1 LYQQQ
6 KLATS
11 CIVRLYYVLDS
22 RITCRITCDCLENW
36 LKTGPENVNLPTQSL
51 PAKSSPRHIVNPRL
65 DKLPDYPFE
74 RLRGLLD
81 PIAPAPGLEQIS
93 LSLGEPQHPY
103 PDFVGEILHDNRHLY
118 GKYPPVA
125 GTPEFRAAVTDWLNR
140 RFALP
145 EGLIDGDRH
154 ISPCAGTRE
163 ALFRTAFLTV
173 PPTKAGK
180 QPVVLMPNPFYQCYA
195 GAAVAAGAE
204 PVFVNALAENGF
216 LPDFAGLDE
225 DILART
231 ALLYFCTPGN
241 PQGAVADLAY
251 LENLVALSRQY
262 DFTLV
267 VDECYAEI
275 YYGDPPPSA
284 LQTCI
289 GTGDLSGV
297 LVFHSL
303 SKRSNVA
310 GLRSGFV
317 AGDGELIT
325 LFRRLS
331 EYGGNPSP
339 LPVYAAATALWR
351 DEGHVVANRALYAE
365 KFDLAERILS
375 NRFGF
380 YRPGGGF
387 FLWLD
392 VGDGVAATKD
402 LWARGAVR
410 VLPGSYLSAEDA
422 TGGNSGDPYIRI
434 AMVFEQAVMEDA
446 LNRISEIL

>member
-1 LYQQQ
+1 M
-6 KLATS
+6 TPS
-11 CIVRLYYVLDS
+11 
-22 RITCRITCDCLENW
+22 
-36 LKTGPENVNLPTQSL
+36 PHPT
-51 PAKSSPRHIVNPRL
+51 ARHIINPRL

-81 PIAPAPGLEQIS
+81 PLAPPPGLEPIS

-125 GTPEFRAAVTDWLNR
+125 GTPDFRDAVTEWLNR
-140 RFALP
+140 RFDLP
-145 EGLIDGDRH
+145 GGMIDPDRH
-154 ISPCAGTRE
+154 IAPCAGTRE
-163 ALFRTAFLTV
+163 ALFRTAFLAV
-173 PPTKAGK
+173 PPEKAGK

-195 GAAVAAGAE
+195 GAAIAAGAE
-204 PVFVNALAENGF
+204 PVFVNALAENHF
-216 LPDFAGLDE
+216 LPDFAGLDPA
-225 DILART
+225 ILART
-231 ALLYFCTPGN
+231 ALVYFCTPGN

-262 DFTLV
+262 DFALV

-275 YYGDPPPSA
+275 YDGDPPPGT
-284 LQTCI
+284 LQTC
-289 GTGDLSGV
+289 TGNGELSGI

-317 AGDGELIT
+317 AGDADLIK
-325 LFRRLS
+325 LFRSLS

-351 DEGHVVANRALYAE
+351 DEAHVVANRALYVE

-380 YRPGGGF
+380 YRPKGGF

-392 VGDGVAATKD
+392 VGDGVAATKK
-402 LWARGAVR
+402 LWRQGAVR
-410 VLPGSYLSAEDA
+410 VLPGSYLSADDPR
-422 TGGNSGDPYIRI
+422 GGNSGDPYIRV
-434 AMVFEQAVMEDA
+434 AMVFEHAVMADA
-446 LNRISEIL
+446 LTRMSEIL

>member
-1 LYQQQ
+1 VTTQIQPNPTH
-6 KLATS
+6 AS
-11 CIVRLYYVLDS
+11 A
-22 RITCRITCDCLENW
+22 LE
-36 LKTGPENVNLPTQSL
+36 Q
-51 PAKSSPRHIVNPRL
+51 RQIVNPRL
-65 DKLPDYPFE
+65 AELPDYPFE

-81 PIAPAPGLEQIS
+81 PLPAPTDMDSIA

-103 PDFVGEILHDNRHLY
+103 PDFVGEILHANRHLY

-125 GTPEFRAAVTDWLNR
+125 GTPDFCRAVTDWLTR
-140 RFALP
+140 RYDLP
-145 EGLIDGDRH
+145 PGMIEADRH
-154 ISPCAGTRE
+154 VAPCAGTRE
-163 ALFRTAFLTV
+163 ALFRTAFMAV
-173 PPTKAGK
+173 PPTKAG
-180 QPVVLMPNPFYQCYA
+180 QRPAVLMPNPFYQCYA
-195 GAAVAAGAE
+195 GAAIAAGAE
-204 PVFVNALAENGF
+204 PVFVPALAENGF

-225 DILART
+225 DILTRT
-231 ALLYFCTPGN
+231 ALVYFCTPGN

-251 LENLVALSRQY
+251 LEGLAALSRRY

-275 YYGDPPPSA
+275 YNGAPPPGT
-284 LQTCI
+284 LQVCVDS
-289 GTGDLSGV
+289 GDMSGI

-317 AGDGELIT
+317 AGDADLLT

-339 LPVYAAATALWR
+339 LPVYAAAAALWR
-351 DEGHVVANRALYAE
+351 DEEHVVANRALYQE

-380 YRPGGGF
+380 YRPEGGF

-392 VGDGVAATKD
+392 VGDGEAAAVE
-402 LWARGAVR
+402 LWRRAAVR
-410 VLPGSYLSAEDA
+410 VLPGAYLAAD
-422 TGGNSGDPYIRI
+422 SGAGENPGSPYIRV
-434 AMVFEQAVMEDA
+434 AMVHNKKIMADA
-446 LNRISEIL
+446 LARIAETL

>member
-1 LYQQQ
+1 M
-6 KLATS
+6 
-11 CIVRLYYVLDS
+11 RLYYVLDS
-22 RITCRITCDCLENW
+22 RINLRITCGQLCKQL
-36 LKTGPENVNLPTQSL
+36 NLGIEIVIPQSL
-51 PAKSSPRHIVNPRL
+51 TADRQIINPRL
-65 DKLPDYPFE
+65 DMLPDYPFE
-74 RLRGLLD
+74 RVRGLLD
-81 PIAPAPGLEQIS
+81 HLPAPGNLEPVA

-103 PDFVGEILHDNRHLY
+103 PDFVGEILHANRHLY

-125 GTPEFRAAVTDWLNR
+125 GTPDFRRAVADWLNR
-140 RFALP
+140 RYDLP
-145 EGLIDGDRH
+145 DGMVRADDH
-154 ISPCAGTRE
+154 IAPCAGTRE
-163 ALFRTAFLTV
+163 ALFRTAFLAV
-173 PPTKAGK
+173 PPKKAGK

-204 PVFVNALAENGF
+204 PIFVNTLAENGF

-225 DILART
+225 GILART
-231 ALLYFCTPGN
+231 ALVYFCTPGN

-251 LENLVALSRQY
+251 LEALVALSRQY

-275 YYGDPPPSA
+275 YNGDPPPGT
-284 LQTCI
+284 LQACA
-289 GTGDLSGV
+289 GDGDLSGV

-331 EYGGNPSP
+331 EYGGSPTP
-339 LPVYAAATALWR
+339 LPVFAAATALWQ
-351 DEGHVVANRALYAE
+351 DEEHVVANRALYRE

-380 YRPGGGF
+380 YRPDGGF
-387 FLWLD
+387 CLWLD
-392 VGDGVAATKD
+392 VGNGEAATRE
-402 LWARGAVR
+402 LWTQAAIR
-410 VLPGSYLSAEDA
+410 VLPGSYLTAED
-422 TGGNSGDPYIRI
+422 GIGDNPGDRYIRV
-434 AMVFEQAVMEDA
+434 AMVHDYAVMEDA
-446 LNRISEIL
+446 LARIAQTL